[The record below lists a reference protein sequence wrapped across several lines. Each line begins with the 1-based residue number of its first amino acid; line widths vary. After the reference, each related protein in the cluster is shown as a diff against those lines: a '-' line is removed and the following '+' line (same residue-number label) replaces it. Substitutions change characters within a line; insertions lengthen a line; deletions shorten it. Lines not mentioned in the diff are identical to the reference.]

1 MAATSRIHA
10 GQRPGARGHNRPHP
24 GRLGAPLSP
33 PDPLLC
39 ARLVGPL
46 ARPFCALRVLPR
58 RGPCPCARPLR
69 RGAPAAASRGRSA
82 ALRPRALFA
91 PSPAPPP
98 GASPPAPPLGARRGA
113 PPPLPSPLAAAAA
126 RALPSLR
133 CGLPVRS
140 PLLRLGRGPWA
151 SRRPAGSPPPR
162 PLRGF
167 GGGWLPPRGPARPSG
182 PLVSPPAPGALSARP
197 RLRGLAVRLSGGVLG
212 VGGFSPAPPRPAA
225 PAGGSGGRR
234 ACSRWLR
241 PPLRGSRFSRP
252 SRGPPCGPRGPPSG
266 PFGPV
271 DSPKIVNRN
280 LHAPCSRSISDLT
293 FPARWA
299 ILFVSGLFA
308 PLGGPRRKACPCSAD
323 NPARFFRVG
332 LFYACCPKAARNI

>member
-1 MAATSRIHA
+1 MALRPCLTMQGSGPGPRPHA
-10 GQRPGARGHNRPHP
+10 GGHP
-24 GRLGAPLSP
+24 GRVGVALLHPH
-33 PDPLLC
+33 PLLY

-82 ALRPRALFA
+82 PLGPRALFA

-182 PLVSPPAPGALSARP
+182 PLVSASGPRGFVCARGPARACCC
-197 RLRGLAVRLSGGVLG
+197 LSGGVLG
-212 VGGFSPAPPRPAA
+212 IGGFSPAPPRPAA
-225 PAGGSGGRR
+225 PAGGSGGRE
-234 ACSRWLR
+234 ACSVLR
-241 PPLRGSRFSRP
+241 PRSGSRFSRP

-299 ILFVSGLFA
+299 IL
-308 PLGGPRRKACPCSAD
+308 LG
-323 NPARFFRVG
+323 
-332 LFYACCPKAARNI
+332 

>member
-1 MAATSRIHA
+1 MALRPCLTMQGSGPEPGPTQGATRAAWGLHS
-10 GQRPGARGHNRPHP
+10 
-24 GRLGAPLSP
+24 SP

-69 RGAPAAASRGRSA
+69 RGAPAAASRGRSG
-82 ALRPRALFA
+82 ALRPRAFR

-167 GGGWLPPRGPARPSG
+167 GGGWLPPRGPARPFG
-182 PLVSPPAPGALSARP
+182 PLVWGRWPPGRWLRARACAGLLAALSRRFRVGVGSPLRPPAPPPPLGAP
-197 RLRGLAVRLSGGVLG
+197 GGVRPVKG
-212 VGGFSPAPPRPAA
+212 ACGPPP
-225 PAGGSGGRR
+225 G
-234 ACSRWLR
+234 C
-241 PPLRGSRFSRP
+241 RFSRP
-252 SRGPPCGPRGPPSG
+252 SPAAPPGRVGPPVRRFRRG
-266 PFGPV
+266 
-271 DSPKIVNRN
+271 
-280 LHAPCSRSISDLT
+280 
-293 FPARWA
+293 
-299 ILFVSGLFA
+299 
-308 PLGGPRRKACPCSAD
+308 
-323 NPARFFRVG
+323 
-332 LFYACCPKAARNI
+332 